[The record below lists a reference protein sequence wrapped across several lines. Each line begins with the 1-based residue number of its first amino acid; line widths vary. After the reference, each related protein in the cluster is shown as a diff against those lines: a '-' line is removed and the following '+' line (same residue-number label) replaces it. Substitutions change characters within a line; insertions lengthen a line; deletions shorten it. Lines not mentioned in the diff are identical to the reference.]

1 MRPYRVLSIDGGGIR
16 GIYSAVLLDGFA
28 KRVAQI
34 NGSSQERLDVGKAF
48 NLVVG
53 TSTGALLST
62 AIASGVA
69 LEDVIKLYREQAVHI
84 FPNPTPASDS
94 RLKLWKWLGGCLN
107 KPANTS
113 AALENALT
121 TVLGGETVKEMYDRR
136 GISLCIPSIDAET
149 HKAWVWKTPH
159 DTKDQRL
166 QRDNDYRLVDVCM
179 SSAAAPLILPIHGVK
194 KPQDPGGHTNWFV
207 DGGLW
212 ANNPI
217 MVALV
222 EALSFAPEDAP
233 IEIISVSTCPPFK
246 APMVDSNSRNRGLRG
261 WSGGIGMMEMALDSQ
276 SGAYDYMAKALS
288 SSLGDRVKYIRL
300 SDPPVSTEIANE
312 LRMDNPSEK
321 NIRAL
326 VGLANR
332 AIDWNISEATTGDKS
347 KALCAEVF
355 SDLPALKS

>member
-16 GIYSAVLLDGFA
+16 GIYSAVLLDGLA
-28 KRVAQI
+28 KRIAAA
-34 NGSSQERLDVGKAF
+34 NGAPKERLDVGKAF
-48 NLVVG
+48 DLVVG

-62 AIASGVA
+62 ALASGVA
-69 LEDVIKLYREQAVHI
+69 LEEVIKLYKDQARHI
-84 FPNPTPASDS
+84 FSNPTPPSNP
-94 RLKLWKWLGGCLN
+94 RMKFFKWIYGCLG

-113 AALENALT
+113 NALEEALLR
-121 TVLGGETVKEMYDRR
+121 VLGSETVDEMYQRR
-136 GISLCIPSIDAET
+136 GISLCIPSINAET
-149 HKAWVWKTPH
+149 HQAWVWKTPH
-159 DTKDQRL
+159 DARENRL

-194 KPQDPGGHTNWFV
+194 KPKDAAGHVNWFV

-222 EALSFAPEDAP
+222 EALSFAPEEAP

-246 APMVDSNSRNRGLRG
+246 APRVDSTSCNRGLLG

-288 SSLGDRVKYIRL
+288 TSLAGRVKYVRL
-300 SDPPVSTEIANE
+300 SDPPVSTEIASE

-321 NIRAL
+321 NISAL
-326 VGLANR
+326 VGLAHQ
-332 AIDWNISEATTGDKS
+332 AIDMNISEATTGNKS
-347 KALCAEVF
+347 KALCAQVF
-355 SDLPALKS
+355 SNLPAVVG

>member
-16 GIYSAVLLDGFA
+16 GLYSAVLLDGFA
-28 KRVAQI
+28 KRIAQS
-34 NGSSQERLDVGKAF
+34 NGTPDERLDVGKAF
-48 NLVVG
+48 DLVVG
-53 TSTGALLST
+53 TSTGALLSS
-62 AIASGVA
+62 ALAAGVSM
-69 LEDVIKLYREQAVHI
+69 EDVIQLYKEKAAHI
-84 FPNPTPASDS
+84 FSNPTPASDQ
-94 RLKLWKWLGGCLN
+94 RFKFWKWLGGCLN

-113 AALENALT
+113 AALETALT
-121 TVLGGETVKEMYDRR
+121 GVLGVETVKEMYERR

-159 DTKDQRL
+159 DTKDNRL

-194 KPQDPGGHTNWFV
+194 KPKDPAGHINWFV

-222 EALSFAPEDAP
+222 EALSFAPADAS

-246 APMVDSNSRNRGLRG
+246 APMVDSTSCNRGLKD

-312 LRMDNPSEK
+312 LRMDNPSER

-326 VGLANR
+326 VGLANQ
-332 AIDWNISEATTGDKS
+332 AINLNISEATTGDRS
-347 KALCAEVF
+347 KALCAEIF
-355 SDLPALKS
+355 SDLPTLKN